1 MSAELFGNRIFDFSN
16 LIYIPSWTF
25 GKAVEAPRL
34 TDGKAPTAK
43 QLEELRKAS
52 QSNDFEIGGLY
63 TVNSI
68 SDALMLANGSYTKT
82 LNASCILR
90 DSTINSQKLKEFEE
104 GNKGVLTPV
113 KNENVPLIE
122 YLDVNFDLIAARL
135 RKDVK
140 ELTEWGKKTKFGVP
154 KTADGEPLVKPL
166 SLESKQD
173 TSLAG
178 SFIGQE
184 NELSEES
191 QLRQQKLEALTD
203 QRLESPLI
211 TNALN
216 TEVPE
221 NEN

>member
-1 MSAELFGNRIFDFSN
+1 
-16 LIYIPSWTF
+16 IYIPSWTF

-34 TDGKAPTAK
+34 ADGQAPTVN
-43 QLEELRKAS
+43 QLEQLRRAS

-90 DSTINSQKLKEFEE
+90 DSTINSQKLKEFEQD
-104 GNKGVLTPV
+104 NKGVLTPV

-122 YLDVNFDLIAARL
+122 YLDVNFDLIAVRL

-140 ELTEWGKKTKFGVP
+140 EITEWGKKTKFGVP

-166 SLESKQD
+166 SLEKG
-173 TSLAG
+173 TPLAG
-178 SFIGQE
+178 SLMEQDEIF
-184 NELSEES
+184 NELSEEN
-191 QLRQQKLEALTD
+191 QIRQQKLEFLTD
-203 QRLESPLI
+203 QRFESPL
-211 TNALN
+211 
-216 TEVPE
+216 
-221 NEN
+221 